1 MISVLDLEMHSKKD
15 GLMMNRYV
23 IKNMY
28 SKMLV
33 MIESQWW
40 VYEYLSYVRF
50 NSSACL
56 KNVHN
61 KKLEKNY
68 FEFFW
73 RGMRKRIVF

>member
-33 MIESQWW
+33 MIESQ
-40 VYEYLSYVRF
+40 
-50 NSSACL
+50 
-56 KNVHN
+56 
-61 KKLEKNY
+61 
-68 FEFFW
+68 
-73 RGMRKRIVF
+73 